1 MKEKN
6 NDIGRTEKS
15 IFQVEE
21 WNASKD
27 ILSLVSFLQA
37 VKFFRE
43 KEQLL
48 KSKSKNQSLI
58 ELGNIGKFERIK
70 LKNIMN
76 QQNRLKKEK

>member
-1 MKEKN
+1 MK
-6 NDIGRTEKS
+6 
-15 IFQVEE
+15 
-21 WNASKD
+21 
-27 ILSLVSFLQA
+27 FL
-37 VKFFRE
+37 RE

-76 QQNRLKKEK
+76 QQNRQKKEK